1 MVPGGREGDGPDLEG
16 TAVDLRGPESVVA
29 PEAVE
34 ERVPLVLVVSTLA
47 EAHRLALEGVDW
59 V

>member
-1 MVPGGREGDGPDLEG
+1 MEGA
-16 TAVDLRGPESVVA
+16 AVDLRGPESLVA
-29 PEAVE
+29 TEAAE

-47 EAHRLALEGVDW
+47 EARRLALEGVDW